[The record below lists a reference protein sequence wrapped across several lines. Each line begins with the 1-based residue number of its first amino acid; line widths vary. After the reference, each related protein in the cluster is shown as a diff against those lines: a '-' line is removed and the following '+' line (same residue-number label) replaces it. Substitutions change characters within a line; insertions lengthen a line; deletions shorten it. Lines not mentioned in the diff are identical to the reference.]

1 MALRRQHRRLSP
13 EEVKLPRVEEVEE
26 VEEVDVPL
34 VNSHLF
40 FELKGKVKCVT
51 KTNWKL
57 PSTVDLSKGDNEKLT
72 V

>member
-13 EEVKLPRVEEVEE
+13 EEVKLPRVEE

>member
-1 MALRRQHRRLSP
+1 LALRRQHRRLSP
-13 EEVKLPRVEEVEE
+13 EEVKLPRVEE